1 MKISD
6 FLFKNVGVP
15 KFENFLDLSSLR
27 HKLVSGNIAN
37 VSTPGYRGRDFDFRA
52 EFERLS
58 GEGNHISGYVTQP
71 GHIPLGSHP
80 DRAPDIEETKPGPD
94 DLNGVDIDKEVARMA
109 QNELHYTIAARLL
122 QKKFSGLKK
131 AIKGS

>member
-6 FLFKNVGVP
+6 FLFKSVGVP
-15 KFENFLDLSSLR
+15 KFENFLDLSAFR

-37 VSTPGYRGRDFDFRA
+37 VSTPGYRGKDFDFQS

-58 GEGNHISGYVTQP
+58 GESSHVNGYVTRP
-71 GHIPLGSHP
+71 GHIPLGAHE
-80 DRAPDIEETKPGPD
+80 DRAPDINETKPGPD

-122 QKKFSGLKK
+122 QKKFTGLRQ
-131 AIKGS
+131 AIQGK